1 MSKLREQLTVNGR
14 LREYIEHML
23 SVIIENNPQL
33 LEIAANGDVP
43 MGSMGMSTNHQRQSL
58 VLSSKDI
65 ENKSVSLQPIN
76 PTESTKSD
84 LSSTSTTTKRSNDK
98 YCRL

>member
-1 MSKLREQLTVNGR
+1 MSKLREQLIVNGR

-23 SVIIENNPQL
+23 GVIIENSPQL
-33 LEIAANGDVP
+33 LEIAANGGVP
-43 MGSMGMSTNHQRQSL
+43 IGSMGMSTDHQRQSL
-58 VLSSKDI
+58 VLSSKEI

-76 PTESTKSD
+76 PTEST
-84 LSSTSTTTKRSNDK
+84 STTTKRSNDK